1 MIVMLNLL
9 KLEFLGNK
17 EVLAEK
23 VFKEILIKLIRIRAR
38 RNLPLKKMPTPMKI
52 TVKTRG

>member
-1 MIVMLNLL
+1 MLNLL

-17 EVLAEK
+17 EVQAEK

-38 RNLPLKKMPTPMKI
+38 RNLLLKKMPTPINI